1 MKDLK
6 NKSIKYIKELFYFF
20 SIALGL
26 LFLLEIIWP
35 NFVLAYFNLNFL
47 LLAWILSFF
56 YLILKNN

>member
-1 MKDLK
+1 MKDLE
-6 NKSIKYIKELFYFF
+6 NKPIKYIKELFYFF

-47 LLAWILSFF
+47 LLAWILSCF
-56 YLILKNN
+56 YLIFKK